1 MGEAVSPKGEDLRRE
16 IARVATRVLA
26 DEMGLHEAC
35 REIAR
40 LRTGLADPE
49 IDDPDLLIFVAV
61 DSELDDVPLGGARER
76 WAPEALAEKDAQA
89 ADYLARVRDRLLRAC
104 QSLSVRWGASA

>member
-1 MGEAVSPKGEDLRRE
+1 VGETVSTRREDLRRE
-16 IARVATRVLA
+16 IARVATRVLTG
-26 DEMGLHEAC
+26 EMGLHEAS

-40 LRTGLADPE
+40 LRTGLTEPE

-61 DSELDDVPLGGARER
+61 DSELDDVPLGGARQR

-89 ADYLARVRDRLLRAC
+89 ADYLARVSERLLRAC
-104 QSLSVRWGASA
+104 QSLSVRWGPSA